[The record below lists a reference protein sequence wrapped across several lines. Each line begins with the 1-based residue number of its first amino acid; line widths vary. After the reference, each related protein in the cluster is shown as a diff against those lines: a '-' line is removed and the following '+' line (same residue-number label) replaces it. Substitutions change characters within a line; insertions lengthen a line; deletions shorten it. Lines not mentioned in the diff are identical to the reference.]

1 MKHLIIRGVR
11 NNQLVSAV
19 QRLTVGL
26 GAVRLLILR
35 LLKKRNSL
43 ILDETNLSER
53 HRQYFYSFADWAIYQ
68 KMKPFVQKIC
78 HNHYSVN
85 TSCNIT
91 PGLDKI
97 VREVVH

>member
-11 NNQLVSAV
+11 NNQLVSDV
-19 QRLTVGL
+19 QRLMVGL
-26 GAVRLLILR
+26 GAVRLLIER
-35 LLKKRNSL
+35 LLKKGNSL

-53 HRQYFYSFADWAIYQ
+53 HREYFYSIADWAIYQ
-68 KMKPFVQKIC
+68 KMKSSVQKIRR
-78 HNHYSVN
+78 NHYSVD

-91 PGLDKI
+91 PVLDKI